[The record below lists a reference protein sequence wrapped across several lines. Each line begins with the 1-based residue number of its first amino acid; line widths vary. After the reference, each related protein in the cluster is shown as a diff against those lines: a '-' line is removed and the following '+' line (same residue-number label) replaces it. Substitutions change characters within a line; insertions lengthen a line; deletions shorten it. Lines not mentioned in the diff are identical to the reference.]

1 MYFQTNNIYHA
12 VYSSSSFNV
21 QYIVH
26 SNFIFKF
33 LTCSV
38 SNYHPY
44 CLKNN
49 KRFTHLSNHVNTLEL
64 CLTPWIIAISAPI
77 TIQTKTKNISVEGV
91 MFKNPINY
99 KRITVFVKAL
109 QNQKNAKRT
118 KNVNLRENVYV
129 L

>member
-1 MYFQTNNIYHA
+1 
-12 VYSSSSFNV
+12 
-21 QYIVH
+21 
-26 SNFIFKF
+26 
-33 LTCSV
+33 
-38 SNYHPY
+38 
-44 CLKNN
+44 
-49 KRFTHLSNHVNTLEL
+49 
-64 CLTPWIIAISAPI
+64 
-77 TIQTKTKNISVEGV
+77 